1 MKYTLFGH
9 SFVMRVA
16 GGAGGVK
23 VEVGKEEYHIHC
35 LGEGGLNFQRISQ
48 GSQKYLSRIKNSDPD
63 FLIIDMGTNDLTKE
77 RPEAVA
83 CRLWSFIDALQNKPS
98 GIFILPVL
106 ARTRSYA
113 RAAVSRLCL
122 CLGTRQ
128 FPDRPRP
135 QSRRGASD
143 SARDGAVRPLLT
155 ANYQFL
161 P

>member
-9 SFVMRVA
+9 SFVRRVA

-83 CRLWSFIDALQNKPS
+83 GRLWSFIDAVNEMKS
-98 GIFILPVL
+98 
-106 ARTRSYA
+106 
-113 RAAVSRLCL
+113 
-122 CLGTRQ
+122 
-128 FPDRPRP
+128 
-135 QSRRGASD
+135 
-143 SARDGAVRPLLT
+143 
-155 ANYQFL
+155 
-161 P
+161 